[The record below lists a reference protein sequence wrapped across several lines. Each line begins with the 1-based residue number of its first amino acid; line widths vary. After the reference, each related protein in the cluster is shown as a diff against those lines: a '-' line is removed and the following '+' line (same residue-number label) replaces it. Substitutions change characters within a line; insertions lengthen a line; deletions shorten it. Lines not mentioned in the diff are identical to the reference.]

1 VVAAALSFLWP
12 GLGQWY
18 AGRPRAGLVY
28 AIPIL
33 ALAALLIVY
42 ALEGLTTFAVRLLD
56 PSFSL
61 TLLILIVIAGV
72 WRLLSIVDAAMIGR
86 ATRPSRWRSRGMVAA
101 LVVAVIG
108 THALAASYA
117 YSFYAAGSKI
127 FVAQGPTTDQI
138 PAGPSPILGASP
150 SPSDDYNV
158 PPFATPSTSTARIT
172 VLLTGIDHTAS
183 RTESLT
189 DTIMVVSVDPVT
201 KQMVMISFPRDLA
214 RFPLYLGGTYY
225 GKINSLMTAATDFPK
240 HYPDG
245 PLPTLAKEVGYLL
258 GVPIQYFA
266 AVDLDGFRK
275 MIDAVGGV
283 TVTVDRA
290 INDPKYDWLDGSPY
304 GFYLKAGT
312 QHLNSRIALA
322 YVRSRYG
329 AGDNDFTRAARQQQ
343 LLVAL
348 RQQMTDPA
356 NIGELPAV
364 LAAAADTI
372 RTNFPPDRLD
382 EMVGLAEQL
391 GDGSIQRFVLQPPTY
406 SVHPPTA
413 STGGQYTLELKL
425 PALRTLS
432 VDLFGEDSAYW
443 SGNFSPAGSPIPLT
457 APG

>member
-1 VVAAALSFLWP
+1 
-12 GLGQWY
+12 
-18 AGRPRAGLVY
+18 
-28 AIPIL
+28 
-33 ALAALLIVY
+33 
-42 ALEGLTTFAVRLLD
+42 
-56 PSFSL
+56 
-61 TLLILIVIAGV
+61 
-72 WRLLSIVDAAMIGR
+72 
-86 ATRPSRWRSRGMVAA
+86 
-101 LVVAVIG
+101 
-108 THALAASYA
+108 
-117 YSFYAAGSKI
+117 
-127 FVAQGPTTDQI
+127 
-138 PAGPSPILGASP
+138 
-150 SPSDDYNV
+150 
-158 PPFATPSTSTARIT
+158 
-172 VLLTGIDHTAS
+172 
-183 RTESLT
+183 
-189 DTIMVVSVDPVT
+189 
-201 KQMVMISFPRDLA
+201 
-214 RFPLYLGGTYY
+214 
-225 GKINSLMTAATDFPK
+225 
-240 HYPDG
+240 
-245 PLPTLAKEVGYLL
+245 
-258 GVPIQYFA
+258 
-266 AVDLDGFRK
+266 